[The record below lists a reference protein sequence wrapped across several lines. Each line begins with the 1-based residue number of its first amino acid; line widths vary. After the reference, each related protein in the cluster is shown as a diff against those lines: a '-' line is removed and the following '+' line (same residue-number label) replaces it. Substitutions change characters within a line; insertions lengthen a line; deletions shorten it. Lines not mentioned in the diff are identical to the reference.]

1 MKKICIVSFFHVEV
15 SLCLAKYLAKQGVA
29 VDIYMLADLLR
40 DKGFMPGIEYKKAP
54 KKLGV
59 IGLNHDNCP
68 ITVDD
73 SKGLPIR
80 YYLLRV
86 LSYSSKLYWVDKL
99 ILKNAI
105 RKIRKNHYDAVNI
118 VGQVPLVEYI
128 YDNFKGENVIQTL
141 HELPSHS
148 GDGKMTPLIQKLISD
163 KTKTIFL
170 SNATRQRFLKIK
182 GASGALTETI
192 PMGKFESQ
200 LLYER
205 DLNIDLGLMPNIPTL
220 LFYGFIKPYKGL
232 DVLAEAYK
240 LLGDFSSQFNL
251 IIAGSGYD
259 ESLEFFR
266 NFTNAIVLN
275 RYMTDEEML
284 YLNRISD
291 VVLLPY
297 KSASQSGIV
306 LTSFLF
312 GNPIIATKVGALVET
327 IKDEVNGL
335 LVAPNNPEEY
345 ANAMK
350 RLITDANF
358 LKRLKYG
365 ALQFGHGDEYDW
377 NNIAKKTLDFYFK

>member
-15 SLCLAKYLAKQGVA
+15 SLCLAKYLAKQGVS

-54 KKLGV
+54 KKLG
-59 IGLNHDNCP
+59 IIELNHDNCP

-73 SKGLPIR
+73 SNGLPIR

-86 LSYSSKLYWVDKL
+86 LSYSPKLYWADKL

-105 RKIRKNHYDAVNI
+105 RQIRKNHYDAVNI
-118 VGQVPLVEYI
+118 VGQVPLVECI
-128 YDNFKGENVIQTL
+128 YDSFKGENVVQTL

-148 GDGKMTPLIQKLISD
+148 GDGKTTPLIQKLIDD

-170 SNATRQRFLKIK
+170 SNSTRNRFLSIK
-182 GASGALTETI
+182 GGCGIPTETI

-200 LLYER
+200 LLYEK
-205 DLNIDLGLMPNIPTL
+205 DLHLDLGLKANVPTL

-232 DVLAEAYK
+232 DILAEAYRA
-240 LLGDFSSQFNL
+240 LGDFTDKFNL

-259 ESLEFFR
+259 ENLDFFK
-266 NFTNAIVLN
+266 NEEKVIVLN
-275 RYMTDEEML
+275 HFLTDEEML

-327 IKDEVNGL
+327 IKDGKNGL
-335 LVAPNNPEEY
+335 LVEPNNPKKY
-345 ANAMK
+345 AEVMK
-350 RLITDANF
+350 RLVSDASLLNH
-358 LKRLKYG
+358 LKEG

-377 NNIAKKTLDFYFK
+377 SNIAQKTLDFYFK